1 MSSLACRFEFY
12 RPEHNEKGRPMKLNL
27 THGGQRVDKK
37 WGHFTSAVMVI
48 KISKMD
54 ILYFLVMTA
63 KN

>member
-1 MSSLACRFEFY
+1 ME
-12 RPEHNEKGRPMKLNL
+12 LNL

-37 WGHFTSAVMVI
+37 WGHFASAVMVI
-48 KISKMD
+48 KMSKMD